1 MQIHQLDSDNRQDIK
16 KFIQFPYR
24 LYKDQS
30 GWVPPLQT
38 STKAILEKKHPVYGR
53 ADIAFYLAEDN
64 GEVVGQLA
72 VVNNH
77 PYNAYTGKEAAFF
90 SFFDCIDDV
99 EVSEALFEAAFD
111 WARKQGLKRILGPK
125 GLSGSDPGG
134 VLMEGFEHSSVM
146 TVPYNYPYYDKLI
159 THSGFEKA
167 TDHLSGILK
176 REEYQLPEKVN
187 LIAERVMERQ
197 GFTLQ
202 KFKTIDDIRPWV
214 EAIKKAHRD
223 SFILNHEFYPP
234 TEEEYNETIE
244 TLLQIADP
252 KILQVVTKGD
262 KVVAFILA
270 YPDVS
275 DGFRKA
281 KGHLYPFGWLHL
293 LHAKKNSKVIMV
305 NGLAIIPEYRG
316 RGTNAMMYLALQNAV
331 FETDYQRLEAVMVNE
346 TNFTSKSDNETLGVQ
361 WYKRHRSYKKELY

>member
-1 MQIHQLDSDNRQDIK
+1 MQVRQLDPVNRRDIK

-24 LYKDQS
+24 LYKGQPE
-30 GWVPPLQT
+30 WVPPLRR
-38 STKAILEKKHPVYGR
+38 STKAILEKKHPIYDR
-53 ADIAFYLAEDN
+53 ADIAFFMAEED
-64 GEVVGQLA
+64 GKVLGQLG

-77 PYNAYTGKEAAFF
+77 PYNEYTGKQAAFF
-90 SFFDCIDDV
+90 SFFDCVDDV
-99 EVSEALFEAAFD
+99 AVSDQLFEVAFN
-111 WARKQGLKRILGPK
+111 WARKKGLKRILGPK

-134 VLMEGFEHSSVM
+134 VLMEGFEYPSVM
-146 TVPYNYPYYDKLI
+146 TVPYNFPYYDKLI
-159 THSGFEKA
+159 SHAGFEKA
-167 TDHLSGILK
+167 TDHLSGKLT

-197 GFTLQ
+197 GFTIQ
-202 KFKTIDDIRPWV
+202 KFKTIDDILPWV

-223 SFILNHEFYPP
+223 SFSLNHEFYPP

-252 KILQVVTKGD
+252 KLLQVVTKGD
-262 KVVAFILA
+262 RVVAFILA

-281 KGHLYPFGWLHL
+281 KGYLYPFGWMHL

-316 RGTNAMMYLALQNAV
+316 RGTNAMMYLALQKAIYSA
-331 FETDYQRLEAVMVNE
+331 DYQRLEAVMVDE
-346 TNFTSKSDNETLGVQ
+346 TNFTSKSDNETLGVE
-361 WYKRHRSYKKELY
+361 WYKRHRSYKRML